1 VEAFFM
7 TVRRLAVALA
17 VVAAAVGI
25 TASSVLASSSRAQ
38 VTTVKVTAFD
48 LGFKLSTKRA
58 KAGKVTF
65 KVTNT
70 GVLKHDFSIAG
81 KKTPLLSKGKSATL
95 TVTIKKGKNAYKC
108 TVAGHAAGGMK
119 GTFTG
124 T

>member
-1 VEAFFM
+1 M
-7 TVRRLAVALA
+7 SVRRLTAVLA
-17 VVAAAVGI
+17 VVAAAIGI
-25 TASSVLASSSRAQ
+25 TASSVFAAPAATKAT
-38 VTTVKVTAFD
+38 VVKVSAFD
-48 LGFKLSTKRA
+48 LGFRLSTKSA

-70 GVLKHDFSIAG
+70 GQLKHDFWIAG
-81 KKTPLLSKGKSATL
+81 KKTPLLAHGKTATL
-95 TVTIKKGKNAYKC
+95 VVTIKKGKNSYKC

>member
-1 VEAFFM
+1 M
-7 TVRRLAVALA
+7 TVRRLSVALA
-17 VVAAAVGI
+17 VVATAVGI
-25 TASSVLASSSRAQ
+25 TASSVLGAPAAAQ
-38 VTTVKVTAFD
+38 TTTVKVTAFD

-70 GVLKHDFSIAG
+70 GQLKHDFWIAG
-81 KKTPLLSKGKSATL
+81 KKTPLLAHGKSATL
-95 TVTIKKGKNAYKC
+95 TVTVKKGKNAYKC

>member
-1 VEAFFM
+1 VEAFLM
-7 TVRRLAVALA
+7 TLRRLSVVLA
-17 VVAAAVGI
+17 VVATAVGI
-25 TASSVLASSSRAQ
+25 TASSVLGAPAASQA
-38 VTTVKVTAFD
+38 TTVKVTAFD

-70 GVLKHDFSIAG
+70 GALKHDFWIAG
-81 KKTPLLSKGKSATL
+81 KKTPLLGHNKSATITATL
-95 TVTIKKGKNAYKC
+95 KKGKNPYKC

-119 GTFTG
+119 GTFSG

>member
-1 VEAFFM
+1 M
-7 TVRRLAVALA
+7 TLRRLSVVLA
-17 VVAAAVGI
+17 VVATAVGI
-25 TASSVLASSSRAQ
+25 TASSVLGAPAAAQ
-38 VTTVKVTAFD
+38 ATTVKVTAFD

-70 GVLKHDFSIAG
+70 GQLMHDFSIAG
-81 KKTPLLSKGKSATL
+81 KKTPLLSHGKSATL
-95 TVTIKKGKNAYKC
+95 TVTLKKGKNAYKC

-119 GTFTG
+119 GTFSG

>member
-1 VEAFFM
+1 M
-7 TVRRLAVALA
+7 TVRRLAVVLA
-17 VVAAAVGI
+17 VVAAAIGI
-25 TASSVLASSSRAQ
+25 TASSVFAASSQAQ
-38 VTTVKVTAFD
+38 ATTVKVTAFD
-48 LGFKLSTKRA
+48 LGFKLTTKKA
-58 KAGKVTF
+58 KAGKVIF

-70 GVLKHDFSIAG
+70 GALKHDFQIAG
-81 KKTPLLSKGKSATL
+81 KKTPMLAKGKSATL

>member
-1 VEAFFM
+1 M
-7 TVRRLAVALA
+7 TVRRLSVVLA
-17 VVAAAVGI
+17 VVATAIAV
-25 TASSVLASSSRAQ
+25 TASSVLAAPAQ
-38 VTTVKVTAFD
+38 TKATTVKVTAFD
-48 LGFKLSTKRA
+48 LGFKLSTKKA

-70 GVLKHDFSIAG
+70 GTLQHDFQIAG
-81 KKTPLLSKGKSATL
+81 KKTPLLGHGKSATL

-108 TVAGHAAGGMK
+108 TVPGHAAGGMK

>member
-1 VEAFFM
+1 M
-7 TVRRLAVALA
+7 TVRRLAVVLAALA
-17 VVAAAVGI
+17 TAVGF
-25 TASSVLASSSRAQ
+25 TASSVLGAPARAQ
-38 VTTVKVTAFD
+38 STTVKVTAFD

-70 GVLKHDFSIAG
+70 GALMHDFSIAG
-81 KKTPLLSKGKSATL
+81 KKTPLLAHGKSATI
-95 TVTIKKGKNAYKC
+95 VATIKKGKNSYKC

>member
-1 VEAFFM
+1 M
-7 TVRRLAVALA
+7 TVRRLAVVLAALA
-17 VVAAAVGI
+17 TAVGI
-25 TASSVLASSSRAQ
+25 TASSVLGAPAQ
-38 VTTVKVTAFD
+38 TQSTTVKVSAFD
-48 LGFKLSTKRA
+48 LGFRLSTKRA

-70 GVLKHDFSIAG
+70 GALKHDFWIAG
-81 KKTPLLSKGKSATL
+81 KKTPLLAHGKSATI
-95 TVTIKKGKNAYKC
+95 VATIKKGKNSYKC

>member
-1 VEAFFM
+1 M
-7 TVRRLAVALA
+7 TVRRLAVVLV

-25 TASSVLASSSRAQ
+25 TSSSVLASSSRAQ

-70 GVLKHDFSIAG
+70 GSLKHDFWIAG
-81 KKTPLLSKGKSATL
+81 KKTPLLAKGKSATI
-95 TVTIKKGKNAYKC
+95 VATIKKGGNSYKC
-108 TVAGHAAGGMK
+108 TVPGHAAGGMK

>member
-1 VEAFFM
+1 M
-7 TVRRLAVALA
+7 TVRRLAVGLAALA
-17 VVAAAVGI
+17 TAVGF
-25 TASSVLASSSRAQ
+25 TASSVLGAPAQ
-38 VTTVKVTAFD
+38 AQSTTVKVTAFD
-48 LGFKLSTKRA
+48 LGFKLSTKKA

-70 GVLKHDFSIAG
+70 GSLQHDFQIAG
-81 KKTPLLSKGKSATL
+81 KKTPLLAHGKSATL

-108 TVAGHAAGGMK
+108 TVPGHAAGGMK

>member
-1 VEAFFM
+1 M
-7 TVRRLAVALA
+7 TVRRLSVVLA
-17 VVAAAVGI
+17 VVATALGI
-25 TASSVLASSSRAQ
+25 TASSVLGAPSQAQ
-38 VTTVKVTAFD
+38 TTTVKVTAFD
-48 LGFKLSTKRA
+48 LGFRLSTKKA
-58 KAGKVTF
+58 KAGKVIF

-70 GVLKHDFSIAG
+70 GSLQHDFSIAG
-81 KKTPLLSKGKSATL
+81 KKTALLAHGKTATL

>member
-1 VEAFFM
+1 M
-7 TVRRLAVALA
+7 TVRRLSVVLA
-17 VVAAAVGI
+17 VVATAVGI
-25 TASSVLASSSRAQ
+25 TASSVLGASSATQS
-38 VTTVKVTAFD
+38 TTVKVTAFD
-48 LGFKLSTKRA
+48 LGFKLSTKKA

-70 GVLKHDFSIAG
+70 GSLQHDFWIAG
-81 KKTPLLSKGKSATL
+81 KKTPLLAKGKSATL

-108 TVAGHAAGGMK
+108 TVPGHAAGGMK

>member
-1 VEAFFM
+1 M
-7 TVRRLAVALA
+7 TVRRLMVVLA
-17 VVAAAVGI
+17 VVATAVGI
-25 TASSVLASSSRAQ
+25 TASSVLGASSAAK

-48 LGFKLSTKRA
+48 LGFRLSTKKA

-70 GVLKHDFSIAG
+70 GSLQHDFWIAG
-81 KKTPLLSKGKSATL
+81 KKTPLIGHGKTASV

-108 TVAGHAAGGMK
+108 TFPGHAAAGMK

>member
-1 VEAFFM
+1 M
-7 TVRRLAVALA
+7 TVRRLSVVLA
-17 VVAAAVGI
+17 VVATAVGI
-25 TASSVLASSSRAQ
+25 TASSVLGAPAAAQ
-38 VTTVKVTAFD
+38 ATTVRVTAVD

-70 GVLKHDFSIAG
+70 GQLKHDFWIAG
-81 KKTPLLSKGKSATL
+81 KKTPLLAHGKTATI
-95 TVTIKKGKNAYKC
+95 VATIKKGKNAYKC

-119 GTFTG
+119 GFVTG

>member
-1 VEAFFM
+1 M
-7 TVRRLAVALA
+7 TFRRLSVVLA
-17 VVAAAVGI
+17 VVATAVGI
-25 TASSVLASSSRAQ
+25 TASSVLGAPAQ
-38 VTTVKVTAFD
+38 AQATTVKVTAFD

-70 GVLKHDFSIAG
+70 GALKHDFWIAG
-81 KKTPLLSKGKSATL
+81 KKTPLLAHGKSATITATL
-95 TVTIKKGKNAYKC
+95 KKGKNAYKC

-119 GTFTG
+119 GTFIG

>member
-1 VEAFFM
+1 M
-7 TVRRLAVALA
+7 TVRRLAVVLV

-70 GVLKHDFSIAG
+70 GNNSNSVCKIEG
-81 KKTPLLSKGKSATL
+81 KKRRGF
-95 TVTIKKGKNAYKC
+95 Y
-108 TVAGHAAGGMK
+108 
-119 GTFTG
+119 
-124 T
+124 

>member
-1 VEAFFM
+1 M
-7 TVRRLAVALA
+7 TVRRLAVVLAALA
-17 VVAAAVGI
+17 TAVGI
-25 TASSVLASSSRAQ
+25 TASSVFGATGQASA
-38 VTTVKVTAFD
+38 TTVKVSAFD

-70 GVLKHDFSIAG
+70 GALKHDFWIAG
-81 KKTPLLSKGKSATL
+81 KKTPMLGHGKSATL
-95 TVTIKKGKNAYKC
+95 TVTLKKGKNAYKC